1 MDWVQVIFFMIATVF
16 ILLAGGVWIGVALGV
31 TGSLI
36 LILNG
41 YGLAPIATIFW
52 TQTGNFVLV
61 AIPLFILMGE
71 LIMNSGISGRFYHSA
86 APWARFV
93 PGGLYSMNILAGGV
107 FAAVCGSSVATAAA
121 IGKVALPELRK
132 RKCDDS
138 LSFGS
143 VAAGGTLGILIPPST
158 SLILYGSI
166 VNVNIAELFIAGIIP
181 GLLLIAFFLA
191 WVAFAAY
198 QHERKSPTLAIA
210 LERLSLWESLSGI
223 APILTLIGLIIG
235 GIYAGYVTPTEAAAL
250 GVAGAL
256 IIGFTVGELDAR
268 KVWTASV
275 NSIVTTGMIMFI
287 VLGAQI
293 LAYALARTG
302 ASREVVTWIVDMG
315 LQPWQVFT
323 LLVILYLILGC
334 FIDAISIMVLTL
346 PLLFPVIIALGFD
359 AVWFGIIL
367 TILIEIGLITPP
379 VGLNLFIVQSVSGQK
394 DAFGNVVRGAFPFVI
409 ILTMTVVLF
418 YLYPEIVTFL
428 PGLL

>member
-1 MDWVQVIFFMIATVF
+1 MDGVQIIFFMIATVF
-16 ILLAGGVWIGVALGV
+16 VLLAGGVWIGVALGV

-36 LILNG
+36 LLLNG

-52 TQTGNFVLV
+52 TQTGNFILV

-71 LIMNSGISGRFYHSA
+71 LIISSGISGRFYHSA

-93 PGGLYSMNILAGGV
+93 PGGLYSMNILTSGV
-107 FAAVCGSSVATAAA
+107 FSAVCGSSVATAAA
-121 IGKVALPELRK
+121 VGKVALPELRK
-132 RKCDDS
+132 RKCDDK

-143 VAAGGTLGILIPPST
+143 LAAGGTLGILIPPST

-181 GLLLIAFFLA
+181 GLLMIVFFVT
-191 WVAFAAY
+191 WVAFAARRL
-198 QHERKSPTLAIA
+198 ERKSPTLDIA
-210 LERLSLWESLSGI
+210 LKRLSTWETLSGL

-250 GVAGAL
+250 GVAGAM
-256 IIGFTVGELDAR
+256 IIGFTVGELDWK
-268 KVWTASV
+268 KVWRASV
-275 NSIVTTGMIMFI
+275 NSVVTTGMIMFI

-302 ASREVVTWIVDMG
+302 ASREVVTWIIDMG

-323 LLVILYLILGC
+323 LIVILYVILGC

-379 VGLNLFIVQSVSGQK
+379 VGLNLFIIQSVSGQK
-394 DAFGNVVRGAFPFVI
+394 DALGKVSRGSFPFVI
-409 ILTMTVVLF
+409 IMTLAVILF
-418 YLYPEIVTFL
+418 YIYPEIVTFL
-428 PGLL
+428 PASL